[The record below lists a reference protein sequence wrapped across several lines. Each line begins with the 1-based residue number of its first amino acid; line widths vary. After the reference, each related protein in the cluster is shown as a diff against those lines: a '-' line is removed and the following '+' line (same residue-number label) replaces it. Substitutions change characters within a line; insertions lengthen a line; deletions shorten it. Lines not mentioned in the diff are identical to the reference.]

1 MSGKTT
7 QIRPFLLA
15 LVVVL
20 AVGGALWWS
29 FAPSKHQPLG
39 QRVME
44 SGQSSF
50 VVDKAER
57 VVSEMPTSESK
68 KKPSNIQSHQ
78 KTQDRVLEPK
88 SLSGFLAWSPARQ
101 LDAVTKIQ
109 DNPHLD
115 QPIVAFFIG
124 ELSDRQLDEVTRN
137 NIANALLIQDQV
149 PVGVSTLLANMI
161 DDHKESSVW
170 RSYAVQHLATA
181 FVREQEP
188 FMVEALTNAMSSDC
202 TAVACT
208 AMIQL
213 NRLQREKV
221 LVLDDTYDRALMQ
234 RLRTA
239 PANDPMIAMTTLSI
253 LGERGVMEAL
263 PIVRETLANTDP
275 HVRRVAIAT
284 VGRLGT
290 TEDSSTLQQFLT
302 DDNELVVLA
311 ARGALHR
318 LENIAHAEQTS
329 PAPASPH

>member
-15 LVVVL
+15 IVVVL
-20 AVGGALWWS
+20 AIGGTIWWS
-29 FAPSKHQPLG
+29 FAPSRHQPLG
-39 QRVME
+39 QRDME
-44 SGQSSF
+44 SGQPSF
-50 VVDKAER
+50 VADKAER
-57 VVSEMPTSESK
+57 VVSEIPTSKSK

-78 KTQDRVLEPK
+78 TQGLVPEPK
-88 SLSGFLAWSPARQ
+88 ALSGFLAWPPARQ
-101 LDAVTKIQ
+101 LDAVTKLQ

-115 QPIVAFFIG
+115 QPIVAFFIS

-137 NIANALLIQDQV
+137 NIANALLIQGQV
-149 PVGVSTLLANMI
+149 PNSVPILLANMI
-161 DDHKESSVW
+161 EDHEESSVW

-188 FMVEALTNAMSSDC
+188 YMVEALTNAMRSDC

-221 LVLDDTYDRALMQ
+221 LVLDETYDRALMQ

-239 PANDPMIAMTTLSI
+239 PVNDPMIAMTTLSI
-253 LGERGVMEAL
+253 FGERGVMEAL
-263 PIVRETLANTDP
+263 PIVREMLANADP
-275 HVRRVAIAT
+275 HVRRVAVAT
-284 VGRLGT
+284 LGRLGT
-290 TEDSSTLQQFLT
+290 TEDSSTLQHFLT
-302 DDNELVVLA
+302 DDNELVVIA

-318 LENIAHAEQTS
+318 LENNAHE
-329 PAPASPH
+329 